1 MAEKNKSKVLCSD
14 DSDHSDAEGSK
25 NTLDELTLPLEKLN
39 LGPEKKKKKLL
50 VIGLGGLLCH
60 RVYRTEKIYIPKY
73 RHPDAGY
80 GNYKVYKRPYCE
92 EFMKFCLE
100 RFEVGIWSSAR
111 EWYLDDALDC
121 VMKGLR
127 RKLLFAWD
135 QVECTDSGFKTLEN
149 QKKPIFLKELKKIWE
164 NKGFK
169 ASSLP
174 SSMGKYSSLNTLL
187 IDDKAYKALLNP
199 AHTAIFPPEYKVD
212 QVHDKDLGPNGE
224 LRLYL
229 EGLAD
234 ADDVTSYVKD
244 HPFGQPAI
252 TTTHSDWDFYSK
264 ILTHFQKD

>member
-1 MAEKNKSKVLCSD
+1 MAEKNKSKVVCSYD
-14 DSDHSDAEGSK
+14 DHSDAEESK
-25 NTLDELTLPLEKLN
+25 NTLDDLTLPLEKLN
-39 LGPEKKKKKLL
+39 LGPEKKMKKLL

-60 RVYRTEKIYIPKY
+60 RVYRTEKIYIPNY
-73 RHPDAGY
+73 RHPDAAY
-80 GNYKVYKRPYCE
+80 GNYKVKNLSFVWRDLKWEYGLLQGRK
-92 EFMKFCLE
+92 
-100 RFEVGIWSSAR
+100 
-111 EWYLDDALDC
+111 WYLDNALDC

-169 ASSLP
+169 ASLP

-212 QVHDKDLGPNGE
+212 QVDDKALGLNGE

>member
-1 MAEKNKSKVLCSD
+1 
-14 DSDHSDAEGSK
+14 
-25 NTLDELTLPLEKLN
+25 
-39 LGPEKKKKKLL
+39 
-50 VIGLGGLLCH
+50 
-60 RVYRTEKIYIPKY
+60 
-73 RHPDAGY
+73 
-80 GNYKVYKRPYCE
+80 
-92 EFMKFCLE
+92 
-100 RFEVGIWSSAR
+100 
-111 EWYLDDALDC
+111 
-121 VMKGLR
+121 MKGLR

-149 QKKPIFLKELKKIWE
+149 QKKPIFLKGLKKIWE
-164 NKGFK
+164 NKDFK
-169 ASSLP
+169 ASLP

-199 AHTAIFPPEYKVD
+199 AHTAIFPPEFKVD
-212 QVHDKDLGPNGE
+212 QVDDKALGPNGE